1 MVRDQNSVVQIK
13 NKIGK
18 NEGEKVM
25 GGMKEGGGE
34 SSRS

>member
-1 MVRDQNSVVQIK
+1 MVQDQNDVVQIK

-18 NEGEKVM
+18 NEGEKVI
-25 GGMKEGGGE
+25 GEGGGE